1 MAENKQLDGELCLI
15 DKHITSFSEIPLNEK
30 LKSLNL
36 HCNRISKIEGLGR
49 AWHLRHLDLSSNR
62 ITCIEG
68 LGSLASLRTLNLSC
82 NLVTKVEGLHG
93 LGNLI
98 RLNLSYNQISD
109 LSGFLQLHGTSHKLS
124 CIYLHSNCVGS
135 VNHVLQ
141 CLMGLQCLTDL
152 TLDKDGKGN
161 PVCMVPGYREITLQ
175 SIPQL
180 IALDG
185 MNRYGE
191 RVNSVEGSPVDLP
204 GLEDFMEY
212 LVSSDASMN
221 VEKGNAGLPL
231 VTPRI
236 DEVLTKFRQRTD
248 TEIYGATESG
258 KKDSSSSEVEKNNL
272 TSRNLNNELRIKK
285 LEHQITQL
293 FEQTPACSSSTPST
307 MQKAKRDIDHTS
319 ESDCESGKEN
329 RRKGSRR
336 SRIPSYRR
344 TTAVTRQRTIK
355 EAKGKKSDGDQAMPS
370 AKTHLISPCQGEES
384 TSNTWSTELD
394 VPRSPSKKA
403 SAGPKTKKDPPG
415 TKQTNTNEE
424 STYRAIIEELDQE
437 RERRWKA
444 EQAVKILTEQMKGLQ
459 TRAIEEKDIQTM
471 AIHTTDRLKELLLK
485 QKAEKS
491 KLQASVHELKEN
503 TESLSNELRHA
514 RSAEEHQRRALKCLE
529 ENMSKIETQRLHQQA
544 AEMKRIQE
552 MELKVAASQ
561 REVEIVRVSLRQQ
574 KDKVRQLHE
583 LLASREQVHRTE
595 LESRVTLTGPEFQ
608 NALSKEMAATEQR
621 HLQQMKESQEKINI
635 MKQQYMELEDEFRMA
650 LTIEA
655 TRFKEVKDGFEQ
667 ITSELTEHKKAL
679 AKSQQKEKQSA
690 SLIQDLT
697 AMVKE
702 QKARIAELIKSKQ
715 GSTSELKSRIRSLEA
730 VVEEDTR
737 RNVQIELLK
746 QDKSKLIS
754 QLTAQE
760 SVIDGLRAERRIWGQ
775 ELAHQGASLAQDRGR
790 LEARIDVLTTEM
802 ETIKKQNERDINAL
816 KIKAKI
822 VDDQTETIRKLKEG
836 LQERDEQIRKLRE
849 ENLQTQ
855 KSFQEQLEYET
866 APLHELR
873 EKVERLTER
882 KEELKQQLEEKETEL
897 EGVKKAYSAM
907 NNKWQDKAELL
918 TQLEAQVKHM
928 KDVFDAKEK
937 KLVDEKEKSLQSQK
951 AAVEKLHSLDD
962 AFRRQLDSVQAAH
975 QADLLQLATEK
986 QKQIEAANEKVYQ
999 VEEEMRQ
1006 LLQETASSKKMMEE
1020 KIRRLT
1026 SVLKEFQ

>member
-1 MAENKQLDGELCLI
+1 GELCLI

-68 LGSLASLRTLNLSC
+68 VGSLASLLTLNLSC
-82 NLVTKVEGLHG
+82 NLITKVEGLHG

-109 LSGFLQLHGTSHKLS
+109 LSGFLQLHGTSHKLR

-141 CLMGLQCLTDL
+141 CLLGLQCLTDL

-161 PVCMVPGYREITLQ
+161 PVCMVPGYREIIMQ

-191 RVNSVEGSPVDLP
+191 RINSVEESPVDLP
-204 GLEDFMEY
+204 GLEEFMEY
-212 LVSSDASMN
+212 LVSSDTSVN

-236 DEVLTKFRQRTD
+236 DEVLTKFRQRT
-248 TEIYGATESG
+248 EIRGALGTQ
-258 KKDSSSSEVEKNNL
+258 DSSSSEVEKNSL
-272 TSRNLNNELRIKK
+272 TSKNLNNELRIKK
-285 LEHQITQL
+285 LERQITQL
-293 FEQTPACSSSTPST
+293 FEQTPACSSSAPSI

-329 RRKGSRR
+329 RKKGSRR
-336 SRIPSYRR
+336 SKIPSYRR
-344 TTAVTRQRTIK
+344 TSAVTRQRTIK
-355 EAKGKKSDGDQAMPS
+355 EAKGKMSDSDQAMPT
-370 AKTHLISPCQGEES
+370 AKKHLISPCQGEES

-394 VPRSPSKKA
+394 VPRSLSKKA
-403 SAGPKTKKDPPG
+403 SAGPRTKKDSTG

-514 RSAEEHQRRALKCLE
+514 RSAEKHQRRALKCLE
-529 ENMSKIETQRLHQQA
+529 ENMSQIETQRLHQQA

-552 MELKVAASQ
+552 MELRVAASQ
-561 REVEIVRVSLRQQ
+561 REVEILRVSLRQQ
-574 KDKVRQLHE
+574 KEKVQQLHE

-595 LESRVTLTGPEFQ
+595 LESRVKLTGPEFQ
-608 NALSKEMAATEQR
+608 NAFAKEMAATEQR
-621 HLQQMKESQEKINI
+621 HLQQAKESQEKINI

-667 ITSELTEHKKAL
+667 ITSELMEHKKAL
-679 AKSQQKEKQSA
+679 AKSQQKENQSA
-690 SLIQDLT
+690 SLIQELT

-730 VVEEDTR
+730 VVEEDKR
-737 RNVQIELLK
+737 RHVQIELLK

-760 SVIDGLRAERRIWGQ
+760 SVIDGLRTERRIWGQ

-790 LEARIDVLTTEM
+790 LEARIDVLTTEI
-802 ETIKKQNERDINAL
+802 ETIKKQNERDVDAL

-849 ENLQTQ
+849 ENLQIQ
-855 KSFQEQLEYET
+855 KSFQEKLEYET

-873 EKVERLTER
+873 EKVERLAER

-928 KDVFDAKEK
+928 KDIFDAKEK
-937 KLVDEKEKSLQSQK
+937 KLVEEKEKSLQSQK